1 MRLVLQRVT
10 RAHVEVA
17 GERVAAIGRG
27 LLVLV
32 GVAAGDGEREAAQA
46 ADKLLHLR
54 VFADPAGKMN
64 LDVRQAAG
72 SVLLLPQFTL
82 VGSTARG
89 RRPSFDGAAPP
100 APARELV
107 NRLAELLL
115 RAGVGVECGR
125 FGADME
131 VALVN
136 DGPVT
141 FVLDL
146 PAASR

>member
-32 GVAAGDGEREAAQA
+32 GIAAGDGEREAAQA

-54 VFADPAGKMN
+54 VFPDPAGKMN

-72 SVLLLPQFTL
+72 SVLLLSQFTL

-107 NRLAELLL
+107 NRLAELLR

-125 FGADME
+125 FGAHMQ
-131 VALVN
+131 VSLVN

-141 FVLDL
+141 FWLQVK
-146 PAASR
+146 PGS